1 MKAPG
6 GPSARP
12 LPLTPDLHVI
22 DRSDPTSEI
31 TAAGSEGPADPGAGD
46 AVTAGQARE
55 VLARYDPAVR
65 ALSLDEFYVDLT
77 LAFNRER
84 SPPPSPR

>member
-31 TAAGSEGPADPGAGD
+31 TAAGSEGPADPGAGS
-46 AVTAGQARE
+46 
-55 VLARYDPAVR
+55 PA
-65 ALSLDEFYVDLT
+65 LDT
-77 LAFNRER
+77 TRTT
-84 SPPPSPR
+84 